1 MLLILLDAFS
11 RVYLSNKY
19 TPFLCSLAE
28 NGISSTLDP
37 LFVFRGIET
46 TIFTGVWPNSHNVW
60 TEFKL
65 AQHTKNSKKDRL
77 LQYIIRSLG
86 VLPTDELKAKSR
98 YFIERYLFKNF
109 YRTLNLIPS
118 TAMPYF
124 ETTQSK
130 ETVEK
135 GAVGNVTTLFDV
147 FREKGARYVLI
158 EPWIWG
164 DKGVLNKAKKM
175 MNHNCRYNFW
185 YLKFNHLD
193 HLGHRFGP
201 EPSMFKDQLIEI
213 DKYVEQ
219 VVTLLQRKRHKLNV
233 LILADHGMSK
243 VRKTVNILEDLR
255 QLRSQLYED
264 YIVFADSTM
273 IRFWF
278 FTERATHEISDF
290 LQQIKCGHILSTTEN
305 KLLKIPLDPK
315 YGETIFVVDEGYL
328 VHPSFFHSRSEV
340 KGMHGYAYSKTPEAF
355 PILIMNNEMA
365 KICPTN
371 KEIKFV
377 DIPHLVLHSLFPSSK
392 RVNFG
397 LSNYLNS

>member
-1 MLLILLDAFS
+1 MLLILVDALS
-11 RVYLSNKY
+11 QVYFSNKY
-19 TPFLCSLAE
+19 TPFLCSVAE

-37 LFVFRGIET
+37 LFAFRGIET
-46 TIFTGVWPNSHNVW
+46 TIFTGVWPSDHNVW

-65 AQHTKNSKKDRL
+65 AQSTKNSKKDRL
-77 LQYIIRSLG
+77 LQQITKSLG
-86 VLPTDELKAKSR
+86 VLPTDELRVKSR
-98 YFIERYLFKNF
+98 YFIERYLFKKF
-109 YRTLNLIPS
+109 YKTLNIIPS

-124 ETTQSK
+124 ETSQSK

-135 GAVGNVTTLFDV
+135 DAVDNVTTLFDV

-158 EPWIWG
+158 EPWIRG
-164 DKGVLNKAKKM
+164 DKGVLNKTKKM
-175 MNHNCRYNFW
+175 INQNCRYNFW

-193 HLGHRFGP
+193 HLGHKFGP

-278 FTERATHEISDF
+278 STEKATYEISDF
-290 LQQIKCGHILSTTEN
+290 LQQIKCGHILSTKEKT
-305 KLLKIPLDPK
+305 LLKIPLDPK
-315 YGETIFVVDEGYL
+315 YGEIIYAVDEGYL
-328 VHPSFFHSRSEV
+328 IHPSFFHSRSEV
-340 KGMHGYAYSKTPEAF
+340 KGMHGYAYPKTPEAF
-355 PILIMNNEMA
+355 PILIMNDEMA
-365 KICPTN
+365 KTFPTN
-371 KEIKFV
+371 KRVKYI
-377 DIPHLVLHSLFPSSK
+377 DISHLVLRSLFPNMKHVS
-392 RVNFG
+392 FG
-397 LSNYLNS
+397 LSSYVN